1 MFYNWSLRGGQ
12 WQQFLHAIENEQE
25 FIETLKEV
33 ESEVVDGELVEDGNA
48 S

>member
-12 WQQFLHAIENEQE
+12 WQQFLHAIDAPM
-25 FIETLKEV
+25 ETVEPKE
-33 ESEVVDGELVEDGNA
+33 EDKDGTA